1 MFRNVIKQIIVPD
14 YNYSDV
20 RRIKLMRQRDF
31 SSFRNKTGTEEA
43 LKGVNNNN
51 NANNTNNANNNNTN
65 NNKTYSV
72 F

>member
-1 MFRNVIKQIIVPD
+1 
-14 YNYSDV
+14 
-20 RRIKLMRQRDF
+20 MRQRDF